1 MYAKDPNEPKYQF
14 LINKRKSTRLRHF
27 NDPKVFIEN
36 SNDMQGV
43 HKNVQEYNIVFDYM
57 ISDMISNKKLNPVVT
72 ELFIRGRKLK
82 ISIVFITQSSFKK
95 PKDIRLNSIQNFIIK
110 IPNKKE
116 MHQIE

>member
-1 MYAKDPNEPKYQF
+1 MYAKDPNEAKYQF

-57 ISDMISNKKLNPVVT
+57 ISDMISNKKLN
-72 ELFIRGRKLK
+72 
-82 ISIVFITQSSFKK
+82 TQSSFKK

>member
-1 MYAKDPNEPKYQF
+1 
-14 LINKRKSTRLRHF
+14 
-27 NDPKVFIEN
+27 
-36 SNDMQGV
+36 
-43 HKNVQEYNIVFDYM
+43 M